1 MTPRKTAPAG
11 TMGSKLRSTKMIL
24 QTGTLTTGKPIAGY
38 LIGPPQASSNLGDS
52 AIGNPKSA

>member
-1 MTPRKTAPAG
+1 MTAPAG

-38 LIGPPQASSNLGDS
+38 LIGPPQASSSLGDS